1 MIGGLFFVSDI
12 SPRVYSCSRP
22 RWRSRLLS
30 VCVDEQ
36 AGERPLAKWHQGIW
50 ESVEMLRRHGVK
62 LVWMWQISV
71 CWQHR
76 HKDPSAAYLS
86 FFCQQDISPVRLTA
100 AQCLYPVSRYCVSSP
115 RLGPVIIDY
124 RSHENAARHQVFFLF
139 FLWTVYIL
147 FVQFKNETFAPTTL
161 NKVTGVRLL

>member
-1 MIGGLFFVSDI
+1 MIGGLFFVPDI

-76 HKDPSAAYLS
+76 HKDPV
-86 FFCQQDISPVRLTA
+86 CGLT
-100 AQCLYPVSRYCVSSP
+100 QCLLPAGHQSCQADCCSVLVSCIQILCVQLASRSSYHRLQITWECCSSP
-115 RLGPVIIDY
+115 G
-124 RSHENAARHQVFFLF
+124 FFSF